1 MNDPLQNKS
10 RDRELY
16 DFMLYKFR
24 SGDQRFIMD
33 IFENDAFLGL
43 SIKKA
48 YRSRTDES
56 VSYEELLSELYLYL
70 AEDNWQRLEGFRGAC
85 DLVIWLRTIAANFFK
100 TYFRHSGRQVETVT
114 LDDNAA
120 TIADDSDP
128 IYPPVEKMRDII
140 AAVISRWKSANY
152 RDVIDCRILRGLS
165 AAETAEAMN
174 VDRSKSDNYFSI
186 ARTKLIKEI
195 STINPDRY
203 ETR

>member
-1 MNDPLQNKS
+1 M
-10 RDRELY
+10 
-16 DFMLYKFR
+16 
-24 SGDQRFIMD
+24 
-33 IFENDAFLGL
+33 
-43 SIKKA
+43 
-48 YRSRTDES
+48 
-56 VSYEELLSELYLYL
+56 
-70 AEDNWQRLEGFRGAC
+70 
-85 DLVIWLRTIAANFFK
+85 IWLRTIAANFFK

>member
-1 MNDPLQNKS
+1 MTPRNDSNS
-10 RDRELY
+10 RDRDLY

-33 IFENDAFLGL
+33 IFENDAFLGQ

-48 YRSRTDES
+48 YRSRRDES
-56 VSYEELLSELYLYL
+56 LSYDELLSELYLYL
-70 AEDNWQRLEGFRGAC
+70 AEDNWRRLEGFRGAC

-100 TYFRHSGRQVETVT
+100 TYFRNNNRRVEVVS
-114 LDDNAA
+114 LDDSNI
-120 TIADDSDP
+120 TDVDDSDTVH
-128 IYPPVEKMRDII
+128 PPVDRMRDII
-140 AAVISRWKSANY
+140 TAIISRWKSANY

-165 AAETAEAMN
+165 AAETAEAMH

-186 ARTKLIKEI
+186 ARNKLIKEI

>member
-1 MNDPLQNKS
+1 MNDKTPNKRHD
-10 RDRELY
+10 RDLY

-33 IFENDAFLGL
+33 IFENDAFLGR

-48 YRSRTDES
+48 YRSRSDES

-70 AEDNWQRLEGFRGAC
+70 AEDNWRRLEGFRGAC
-85 DLVIWLRTIAANFFK
+85 DLVIWLRTIASNFFK
-100 TYFRHSGRQVETVT
+100 TYFRNNNRQIEIIT
-114 LDDNAA
+114 LDDNA
-120 TIADDSDP
+120 IIDADDNGS
-128 IYPPVEKMRDII
+128 IYPPVETMRDII
-140 AAVISRWKSANY
+140 SAIISQWKSSNY
-152 RDVIDCRILRGLS
+152 RQVIDCRILRGLS